1 MIVGILLTTAVSVLS
16 VVNPYISGQIVDQVI
31 SGGKY
36 DRLMPFIGCLIGV
49 TIVMGVLRFLFQ
61 VAFETASQGVLYDMR
76 DKVYRKLLEEDF
88 AFYNKKRTGDLMSRQ
103 TGDMDAIRHFVAYV
117 VYMVYQSVLMFVFAL
132 LMIFTVNTKLALA
145 MLVVLPFTAFAT
157 YRQTKEVRPA
167 FKRNR
172 DCFSSLN
179 AFVQE
184 NVSGNRVVKA
194 FAKEDFEIEKFNKE
208 NDKFRAAQIDASK
221 IWMKYVPI
229 FEVLS
234 YALTIILILY
244 GGYMVIQGEITLG
257 QLVTVNGYLWMLN
270 NPLRQAGWLVN
281 DISNFTTSVE
291 KIYATY
297 SEEPHVKTPVS
308 GVVKKHLKGEIEFK
322 NVSYRADD
330 EDIVMDVNFKV
341 KPGQTVGIIGSTGAG
356 NDQVRFDLTFQI
368 LAPEI
373 GIITPTRD
381 MTLTRE
387 YEIEYLKKH
396 GYTADFKKMEYSI
409 NKGLW
414 GTSIGGKETLKSD
427 QTLPESAYP
436 SQMTATQSKTITLD
450 FVKGEIAGINGKA
463 YDNKVAAIQDLEAL
477 AAPYAIGRDMH
488 IGDTIIGIKGRV
500 GFEAAAP
507 MLIIAAHKM
516 LEKHTLTKWQQY
528 WKDQVGTWY
537 GMFLHEAQYLEPVMR
552 DIEAF
557 LDSSQQNVTGRVII
571 ELHPYRYVLVGVES
585 DYDLMKSDFGEY
597 GEVNKAWSADDVKG
611 FTKILGNQMKIFYSV
626 QNKNKK

>member
-1 MIVGILLTTAVSVLS
+1 M
-16 VVNPYISGQIVDQVI
+16 
-31 SGGKY
+31 
-36 DRLMPFIGCLIGV
+36 
-49 TIVMGVLRFLFQ
+49 
-61 VAFETASQGVLYDMR
+61 
-76 DKVYRKLLEEDF
+76 
-88 AFYNKKRTGDLMSRQ
+88 KKRREENFLAHKKKKKAYYQKSKIKRQ
-103 TGDMDAIRHFVAYV
+103 EINYESEFDSKHFLAKIKEIAHKQKEYIDKRRDSIIEKIARYKETKKEYYEQNKEKRLQYDKEYREKKKEELKAYRQEYYQKSIK
-117 VYMVYQSVLMFVFAL
+117 YMVFGNILRNGTYPISVSSER
-132 LMIFTVNTKLALA
+132 IFQAIAIIN
-145 MLVVLPFTAFAT
+145 
-157 YRQTKEVRPA
+157 Y
-167 FKRNR
+167 
-172 DCFSSLN
+172 
-179 AFVQE
+179 
-184 NVSGNRVVKA
+184 
-194 FAKEDFEIEKFNKE
+194 AKEIGAD
-208 NDKFRAAQIDASK
+208 
-221 IWMKYVPI
+221 YV
-229 FEVLS
+229 
-234 YALTIILILY
+234 A
-244 GGYMVIQGEITLG
+244 
-257 QLVTVNGYLWMLN
+257 
-270 NPLRQAGWLVN
+270 
-281 DISNFTTSVE
+281 
-291 KIYATY
+291 
-297 SEEPHVKTPVS
+297 H
-308 GVVKKHLKGEIEFK
+308 
-322 NVSYRADD
+322 
-330 EDIVMDVNFKV
+330 
-341 KPGQTVGIIGSTGAG
+341 GSTGAG